1 MSIARTIAKTIQKYE
16 HTFDIKAENFI
27 WHHPL
32 LGFFLIFVGM
42 PLLVLLCVC
51 VSTVVIAFPMAWL
64 FGWL

>member
-1 MSIARTIAKTIQKYE
+1 MRIARTIRKYE
-16 HTFDIKAENFI
+16 RKFDLKTENFI

-32 LGFFLIFVGM
+32 LGFFLIFVGI

-51 VSTVVIAFPMAWL
+51 VSTVMIAFPMAWL

>member
-1 MSIARTIAKTIQKYE
+1 MSIARTIRKYE
-16 HTFDIKAENFI
+16 YRFDVKAENFI

-42 PLLVLLCVC
+42 PLFVLLCVC
-51 VSTVVIAFPMAWL
+51 VSTAAIAFPMAWL